1 MLSQINAA
9 ISTVMFIKEDTSTFC
24 LKATT

>member
-9 ISTVMFIKEDTSTFC
+9 ISTVMFINEDTSTFC